1 MTGEGQVSAG
11 WVYDLGHRVGWCPK
25 CRPVLTGRVSI
36 RCEELLRVKGGE
48 RGWPMVALDIMPGHV
63 HLFVTAHL
71 SDSPSRVANQFKG
84 LTSRWLRAGFPH
96 LCSRLLT
103 LWSRSCFAVTAGAV
117 LAERVR
123 RGIGTQD
130 ERPWRK
136 GRAR

>member
-1 MTGEGQVSAG
+1 
-11 WVYDLGHRVGWCPK
+11 
-25 CRPVLTGRVSI
+25 
-36 RCEELLRVKGGE
+36 VKGGE
-48 RGWPMVALDIMPGHV
+48 RGWPMVALDIMSGHV

-84 LTSRWLRAGFPH
+84 LTSRSLRAGFPH
-96 LCSRLLT
+96 LRSRLLT

-123 RGIGTQD
+123 RCIGTQD

-136 GRAR
+136 GRAQ